1 MATTYHQ
8 IYIQTVFPVKFRK
21 ALIQPEWKS
30 ELQGVLGNLINEK
43 GCKTIIVNGT
53 EDHMHCLFGLHPTVS
68 VSDLMKSA
76 KSKSS
81 KWLNETGYLD
91 HRFEWQ
97 PGFGCFSY
105 SRSHLQKVYGYIE
118 KQEEK
123 HRKISFKQEYMHMLR
138 KYDPNPNKRY
148 EFEDLI

>member
-53 EDHMHCLFGLHPTVS
+53 EDHMHCLFGLLPTVS

-81 KWLNETGYLD
+81 NG
-91 HRFEWQ
+91 
-97 PGFGCFSY
+97 
-105 SRSHLQKVYGYIE
+105 
-118 KQEEK
+118 
-123 HRKISFKQEYMHMLR
+123 
-138 KYDPNPNKRY
+138 
-148 EFEDLI
+148 